1 MTRHLPDPYGSRLAF
16 YDLDETAI
24 GELAALWPIIQ
35 PALIDAMGQF
45 VVRERSNHA
54 MMDIFLEHGDAI
66 VRLETDH
73 LSLLLSG
80 RIDDGYIASCER
92 LVREERRLGLSARTR
107 VFGGNLVMR
116 NVLDALACRHRWSGR
131 RVADAAKLIAK
142 AIDFDVAV
150 TITIHRDASAEA
162 EERRQHGVETAIGTF
177 EPSITGVVEAVKQ
190 AVEALSLGSAASRQV
205 ADETAHRM
213 ASAGQSCRHMTMQA
227 DELAA
232 ASEQLAQ
239 SVAEIARQS
248 RESRQNASAAA
259 ADAETAMTTLNE
271 LAGAAHRI
279 GSVVDLISAIA
290 SQTNLLALNATIEA
304 ARAGDAGRGFAVVA
318 AEVKSLAG
326 QTGQATADISR
337 QIAAIQDATERSVRQ
352 IQEVGVAVGEI
363 AANALAIAA
372 SVEQQ
377 VCATQAISD
386 SVRDSALMT
395 NRASGD
401 VGAVGA
407 AVDRSLASAH
417 DVVSWSERLSSG
429 ATELEQ
435 SVSQFFVQVRA
446 AG

>member
-1 MTRHLPDPYGSRLAF
+1 MRDLPHPYGSRLDL
-16 YDLDETAI
+16 YDLDERAI
-24 GELAALWPIIQ
+24 GELAALWPITQ
-35 PALIDAMGQF
+35 PALVEGMAHF
-45 VVRERSNHA
+45 VLRERSNLA
-54 MMDIFLEHGDAI
+54 MMDIFLEHGETI

-73 LSLLLSG
+73 LTLLLSG
-80 RIDDGYIASCER
+80 RIDAGYIASCER
-92 LVREERRLGLSARTR
+92 LVREEQRLGLSARTR
-107 VFGGNLVMR
+107 VFGGNVVMR
-116 NVLDALACRHRWSGR
+116 SVLDALARRNRWSGR
-131 RVADAAKLIAK
+131 RVAETAAIVAK
-142 AIDFDVAV
+142 AIAFDVAV
-150 TITIHRDASAEA
+150 TITLHQDADAEA
-162 EERRQHGVETAIGTF
+162 KERRRHGVETAIGTF
-177 EPSITGVVEAVKQ
+177 EPSITGVVHAVQQ
-190 AVEALSLGSAASRQV
+190 ASEALRLGSVASRQV